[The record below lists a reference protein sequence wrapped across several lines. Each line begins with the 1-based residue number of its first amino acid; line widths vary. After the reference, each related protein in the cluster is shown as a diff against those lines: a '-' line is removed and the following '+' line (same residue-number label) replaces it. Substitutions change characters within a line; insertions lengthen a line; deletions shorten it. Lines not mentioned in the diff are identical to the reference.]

1 MRFKKLMAAK
11 NRKIGPVIHRIDH
24 IPLPTVQFYT
34 LDNGIPVYEVSAGT
48 QDVVK
53 VEIIFRGGRMLE
65 DVKLASRATCFM
77 IKEETKHTRAA
88 ELAEKV
94 DYYGASLGSDFN
106 MDMINISSL
115 FLGKYKQEIFPI
127 ISEIIHQPYFSDSE
141 LKKYIE
147 RNVNELN
154 VELNKNEV
162 IAYRDF
168 TEKIFGRNHI
178 YGYNSTPDL
187 YRKIKPSNCEQFYN
201 DYIGSDKC
209 TIFLSG
215 NISEETRNQL
225 NLALGREKKDTFS
238 KRYQPCSVPKVRQE
252 WSYKGKGNYQNS
264 IMIGRRLFTKD
275 HPDYPGMVVLNTIL
289 GGYFGSRLM
298 KSIRE
303 EKGFTYSV
311 HSLMDISKWD
321 GCLYICTDVDPE
333 NTRSTLQEIYHQMN
347 VLQQDLIHPAELEM
361 VKNYIIGNI
370 LNMLDGPFR
379 SAKWIKSLIM
389 HDLTMVQG
397 VQIIENIKEVSAL
410 EIQSLAQK
418 YLQKS
423 TISELVVY

>member
-1 MRFKKLMAAK
+1 MAELD
-11 NRKIGPVIHRIDH
+11 RKIGPVIHRIDQ
-24 IPLPTVQFYT
+24 IPLPAVQFYT
-34 LDNGIPVYEVSAGT
+34 LNNGIPVYEVSAGT

-53 VEIIFRGGRMLE
+53 VEIIFRGGRLLE

-77 IKEETKHTRAA
+77 IKEETRLTRAA

-106 MDMINISSL
+106 MDMITISAL
-115 FLGKYKQEIFPI
+115 FLGKYQQEIFPI
-127 ISEIIHQPYFSDSE
+127 LSEVIHQPAFSETE

-147 RNVNELN
+147 RNVSELN
-154 VELNKNEV
+154 VELTKNEV

-168 TEKIFGRNHI
+168 TEKIFGANHI
-178 YGYNSTPDL
+178 YGYNSTPAL
-187 YRKIKPSNCEQFYN
+187 YRKLNPVNCEQFYN

-215 NISEETRNQL
+215 NITEDTRNQL
-225 NLALGREKKDTFS
+225 NSALGKEKKDTFS
-238 KRYQPCSVPKVRQE
+238 KRYQPSRLPITRQE
-252 WSYKGKGNYQNS
+252 WSYKGKGNFQNS

-347 VLQQDLIHPAELEM
+347 ILQQERMLPAELEM

-397 VQIIENIKEVSAL
+397 GEIIEKIREVSSL
-410 EIQSLAQK
+410 EIQRLAQI

-423 TISELVVY
+423 TLSELVVY